1 MIVAGI
7 DAGTQSIKVLVYDSE
22 KHEIMA
28 LSSSPLPL
36 IEEEGGIR
44 EQKASWWID
53 ALRKSLWEIRIGFA
67 FSISTRRKTPFGLN
81 IILNETFISLV
92 GTS

>member
-53 ALRKSLWEIRIGFA
+53 ALRK
-67 FSISTRRKTPFGLN
+67 
-81 IILNETFISLV
+81 
-92 GTS
+92 